1 MKSILGLNKIFV
13 DNFKEIILKKI
24 PLIDV
29 RAPIEFAQGHLPG
42 ALNLPILDNEE
53 RKHIGITYKQQGRDK
68 AIEIGYRLVS
78 GENKKN
84 KISSWIKKIKENPE
98 TLVYCFRGGLRSQI
112 AQKWLE
118 EEGIHV
124 KIIDGGYKAFR
135 QYLVTELVASL
146 ARVEFIII
154 SGRTGSFK
162 TMLLKDI
169 SRKHLPMIDLEEL
182 ANHKGSAFG
191 KKGAQPTQAQFE
203 NQLTVDLIL
212 AEEGISQD
220 RKKKIFLED
229 ESRLIGSCVLPEAVF
244 AKMRASPV
252 IWIEE
257 TLETRSHQVMQ
268 DYIISPMVSGIEGD
282 HLFKN
287 FAEALF
293 AIKNK
298 LGGLRYQEVQA
309 DLLKAKEQLIKEN
322 NPMGNLVWIQKLL
335 SYYYDPMYEQSLK
348 LRNPKILFSGNYQE
362 VLSFI
367 TEI

>member
-1 MKSILGLNKIFV
+1 MKSILSLNKVYI
-13 DNFKEIILKKI
+13 DNFKEVILKKI

-29 RAPIEFAQGHLPG
+29 RAPIEFSQGHLPG
-42 ALNLPILDNEE
+42 ALNLPILDDEE
-53 RKHIGITYKQQGRDK
+53 RKHIGITYKQQGKNK
-68 AIEIGYRLVS
+68 AIEVGHRIVS

-84 KISSWIKKIKENPE
+84 KISSWSKKINENPD
-98 TLVYCFRGGLRSQI
+98 TIVYCFRGGLRSQI

-118 EEGIHV
+118 EEGIRV

-146 ARVEFIII
+146 NRIEFIII

-169 SRKHLPMIDLEEL
+169 SRKQLPMIDLEDL

-191 KKGAQPTQAQFE
+191 KKGPQPTQAQFE
-203 NQLTVDLIL
+203 NQLAVELMLTEQGL
-212 AEEGISQD
+212 SQNL
-220 RKKKIFLED
+220 KKKIFLED

-257 TLETRSHQVMQ
+257 SLEVRSLQVMQ
-268 DYIISPMVSGIEGD
+268 DYIISPLESGVDGD
-282 HLFKN
+282 HLFKQ
-287 FAEALF
+287 FDEALF

-298 LGGLRYQEVQA
+298 LGGLRYQEIQK
-309 DLLKAKEQLIKEN
+309 DLFNAKELLIKEN
-322 NPMGNLVWIQKLL
+322 KPLGNLVWIRKLL

-348 LRNPKILFSGNYQE
+348 LRKPKILFSGNYQE

-367 TEI
+367 AET

>member
-1 MKSILGLNKIFV
+1 MNKVFI
-13 DNFKEIILKKI
+13 DNFKEIILKRI

-29 RAPIEFAQGHLPG
+29 RAPIEFSQGHLPG

-68 AIEIGYRLVS
+68 AIEVGHRIVS

-84 KISSWIKKIKENPE
+84 KISSWIKKINENPD

-118 EEGIHV
+118 EEGIRV

-135 QYLVTELVASL
+135 QYLVTELVATL
-146 ARVEFIII
+146 NRVEFIII

-162 TMLLKDI
+162 TKFLKDI

-191 KKGAQPTQAQFE
+191 KRGPQPTQAQFE
-203 NQLTVDLIL
+203 NQLIVELMLT
-212 AEEGISQD
+212 EEGISQNL
-220 RKKKIFLED
+220 KKKIFLED

-244 AKMRASPV
+244 AKMRTSPV
-252 IWIEE
+252 VWIEE
-257 TLETRSHQVMQ
+257 TLQTRSLQVMQ
-268 DYIISPMVSGIEGD
+268 DYIISPMESGIQVD
-282 HLFKN
+282 HLFKQ

-298 LGGLRYQEVQA
+298 LGGLRYQEIQS
-309 DLLKAKEQLIKEN
+309 DLLNAKKLLIQEN
-322 NPMGNLVWIQKLL
+322 KPLGNLVWIQKLL

-362 VLSFI
+362 VLRFI
-367 TEI
+367 TET